1 MSPRNLRSILTIL
14 LVSAAAQAYARAPG
28 ETERLALSD
37 IQTQAQT
44 TQQAAPAD
52 ANPAAQVPA
61 PEPVQQTPAE
71 ESQPAPSQA
80 EPSQAEPEQAE
91 PEENLH
97 DPARPQV
104 KENGTPP
111 VVEYDYSKLPAPVRE
126 MRERILTAA
135 KSGDI
140 EALRPLIG
148 TGDNMTTLSLSGY
161 EGDPIEYL
169 KSLSGDSDGREVL
182 AILVDLLDTGYVH
195 LDAGGQNELYVWPYF
210 FAYPIDKLTPQQMV
224 ELYQILTAGD
234 FEEMKTFGAY
244 VFYRI
249 GIRPDGKWDFFVA
262 GD

>member
-1 MSPRNLRSILTIL
+1 MPPRNLRTILTIL
-14 LVSAAAQAYARAPG
+14 LVSAAAQAHARAPG
-28 ETERLALSD
+28 EPERLALSD

-44 TQQAAPAD
+44 TQQPAPED
-52 ANPAAQVPA
+52 TNPAAQVPT
-61 PEPVQQTPAE
+61 PEPVQ
-71 ESQPAPSQA
+71 PAPGDQAQPPQA

-91 PEENLH
+91 PGENLH

-104 KENGTPP
+104 KENGPPP

-126 MRERILTAA
+126 TRERILAAA

-140 EALRPLIG
+140 EALRPLLG
-148 TGDNMTTLSLSGY
+148 TGDDITALSLSGY

-210 FAYPIDKLTPQQMV
+210 FAYPIDKLAPPQMV

-234 FEEMKTFGAY
+234 FEEMKSFGAY

-249 GIRPDGKWDFFVA
+249 GISPDGKWQFFVA